1 MSLLT
6 LSGRLGTAA
15 GAADTDPGLPGAPAL
30 EGVGAALRGVFT
42 GVGGR
47 ASSSLSE
54 ESVSLELSAAG
65 AGGAAVTAGVFLVG
79 EPAPTGLAL
88 EAAVTGAAGVFLAAA
103 PSSLS
108 SLDSVLEAA
117 EGCALLGPG
126 ATGVGVLVAVETALR
141 GVLGVVGGASSSLSE
156 DSVSLELSAVGAG
169 AAAAGGA
176 FLLADGVAACW
187 FPGSDSS
194 SLSEDVSLLSLSGFL
209 APAAG
214 VLAGGV
220 LTAGV
225 FLVEEAAP
233 TALVLGAVLG
243 AWAPSSLS
251 SLDSVLDAAEGWALL
266 GPGAP
271 GVGVFEGTE
280 TVLRAVFAGFGV
292 VTAVALAGGYG
303 DEQNEYKLDLK
314 LG

>member
-1 MSLLT
+1 M
-6 LSGRLGTAA
+6 
-15 GAADTDPGLPGAPAL
+15 
-30 EGVGAALRGVFT
+30 
-42 GVGGR
+42 
-47 ASSSLSE
+47 
-54 ESVSLELSAAG
+54 
-65 AGGAAVTAGVFLVG
+65 
-79 EPAPTGLAL
+79 
-88 EAAVTGAAGVFLAAA
+88 
-103 PSSLS
+103 
-108 SLDSVLEAA
+108 
-117 EGCALLGPG
+117 
-126 ATGVGVLVAVETALR
+126 
-141 GVLGVVGGASSSLSE
+141 
-156 DSVSLELSAVGAG
+156 
-169 AAAAGGA
+169 
-176 FLLADGVAACW
+176 ADGVAACW